1 MNSEQGAKPNIV
13 LVLMD
18 NLGWGEL
25 GVYGG
30 GILRGAP
37 TPRLDR
43 LAGEGFRA
51 LNFNVEA
58 QCTPSRAAL
67 MTGLYAVRTRQR
79 HGAAFIREL
88 RIDPMGSHA
97 LGNAG
102 PDRLRH
108 GCIRQMAS
116 RRHTGAFSTR
126 PGIRRM
132 GRDTESSA
140 SAESFWPQ
148 SSRLRFRLESTSEIR
163 ARDGRYVRAKR
174 PRTKRSSRSE

>member
-1 MNSEQGAKPNIV
+1 MPVPLTRRNILVGAASQAATAFARPDDPPTSKPNVV

-43 LAGEGFRA
+43 FAAEGLRL

-67 MTGLYAVRTRQR
+67 LT
-79 HGAAFIREL
+79 
-88 RIDPMGSHA
+88 
-97 LGNAG
+97 
-102 PDRLRH
+102 
-108 GCIRQMAS
+108 
-116 RRHTGAFSTR
+116 
-126 PGIRRM
+126 
-132 GRDTESSA
+132 
-140 SAESFWPQ
+140 
-148 SSRLRFRLESTSEIR
+148 
-163 ARDGRYVRAKR
+163 GRYAI
-174 PRTKRSSRSE
+174 RTGNGTVPLEIPLYG